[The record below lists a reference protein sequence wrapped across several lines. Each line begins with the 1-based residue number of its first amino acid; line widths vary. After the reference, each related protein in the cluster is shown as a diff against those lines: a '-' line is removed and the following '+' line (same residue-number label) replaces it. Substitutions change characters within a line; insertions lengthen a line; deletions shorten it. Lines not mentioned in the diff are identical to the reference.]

1 MLFVLSAGGR
11 ESWPSAAAGGS
22 CPVLNM
28 ETSPLP
34 PERALPLAQP
44 FLCRHGH
51 EPSSL
56 HASSMHRHADARSS
70 LWLIWLRKYVI
81 LCLVCGGSAVFVGV
95 LFIAIYFTLKSYTS
109 SLQFFETIPTYVP
122 AAVLILTGLMVM
134 CFAKR
139 RNRYTYLVKFAG
151 GCCLTC
157 VLLCVVITV
166 TTTVVHMNRLQ
177 TLHKCDYS
185 SKDRACMCLSAIAE
199 SPAQDGEHQFVFND
213 TPSCEVV
220 HGSLYGC
227 LRALFGLSVVGILV
241 CIFSSML
248 VYQLLSHERKK
259 VYLEQLELRRRL
271 LYRRHPNHGLCACYG
286 DMCHPWPLW
295 DMLDYRLLAPH
306 QQGSHDRPS
315 PEELISVAGPSRSR
329 TAALRRRRP
338 SLWWLPWTRRGTRS
352 SSSRPGCNAVERLL
366 VRDGWR
372 CSSPAEL
379 VGPPGSSPSPWRNGC
394 THGGGSRTA
403 EARGVSSR
411 SAAAAVRAAH
421 RRTRSNDGVFHHLQM
436 NTRYGP
442 QAFPDPP
449 CSYTEIPAYLWGP
462 PPPYSQPPSLEDVA
476 CLGGENSPPEASHC
490 SVAEGALQGEGCS
503 SKRSTPS
510 AERHVVVTIGGD
522 FPEVHCRA
530 TTTAR
535 DGKHRTTGSSSFIV
549 EVPCFLHKGGLVF
562 HTLPARSRR
571 KRQPSPFKSLSNIP
585 LCISRRLSLLRHENI
600 RNGGSLAFLRG
611 RKASALEWPEENTI
625 ISELGHTIRVIC
637 EKPPKQT
644 SIEESSN
651 NATETATPTV
661 VTLPLETSQL
671 APTTEPSWVPAAS
684 VKVLAPVHAHSMP
697 NLSITASSGSL
708 RVSHHNEEEDDE
720 ETWTSRDFADTGSD
734 GSQLS
739 DATSAPSIPDE
750 EEYVYEGESSQASAV
765 PPPLPPKCL
774 TWGER
779 RQRYVVLSKR
789 QGLPPLS
796 MARDPVTFLLET
808 GSCCACPSQPQA
820 RAVAPPPETTSGSTA
835 WGTEARWLN
844 RRFCSDDVENE
855 SLNVSRC

>member
-11 ESWPSAAAGGS
+11 ESWSSTDTGS
-22 CPVLNM
+22 CPVLSM
-28 ETSPLP
+28 ETSPPLQ
-34 PERALPLAQP
+34 ERALPLAQP
-44 FLCRHGH
+44 FLSQVCRHGH

-56 HASSMHRHADARSS
+56 NVSAHRHAEARSS

-295 DMLDYRLLAPH
+295 DVLDYRLLAH
-306 QQGSHDRPS
+306 QQGSHER
-315 PEELISVAGPSRSR
+315 PEEFGQSSHARGR
-329 TAALRRRRP
+329 TALRRRRP
-338 SLWWLPWTRRGTRS
+338 PLWWLPWTRRTRS
-352 SSSRPGCNAVERLL
+352 SSSRPSCNAVERLL

-379 VGPPGSSPSPWRNGC
+379 VGPPGSPSPWRNGC
-394 THGGGSRTA
+394 SHTGVRAEARVSSRTA
-403 EARGVSSR
+403 
-411 SAAAAVRAAH
+411 AAARAVH

-436 NTRYGP
+436 NPRYGP
-442 QAFPDPP
+442 QSFPEPP
-449 CSYTEIPAYLWGP
+449 CGYAEVPAYLWGP

-476 CLGGENSPPEASHC
+476 CLGGESSPPEASHC
-490 SVAEGALQGEGCS
+490 SVAEVRHQGEGCS

-530 TTTAR
+530 TTAR
-535 DGKHRTTGSSSFIV
+535 EGKHNRAESSSFIV

-585 LCISRRLSLLRHENI
+585 LCISRRLSLLRHENL
-600 RNGGSLAFLRG
+600 RNGGSLAFLRS
-611 RKASALEWPEENTI
+611 RKASALEWQDENAI
-625 ISELGHTIRVIC
+625 ISELGHTVRVIC

-684 VKVLAPVHAHSMP
+684 AKVLAPVHAHSMP
-697 NLSITASSGSL
+697 NLSLTASSGSL
-708 RVSHHNEEEDDE
+708 RASHHNEEEEEED
-720 ETWTSRDFADTGSD
+720 ETWASRDFADTGSD
-734 GSQLS
+734 GSQNS

-750 EEYVYEGESSQASAV
+750 EEYIYEGESSQASAV

-789 QGLPPLS
+789 QGLPPLPVT
-796 MARDPVTFLLET
+796 RDPVTFLLET
-808 GSCCACPSQPQA
+808 GSCCACPSQPQM
-820 RAVAPPPETTSGSTA
+820 RAMAAPPETTSSSA
-835 WGTEARWLN
+835 WGPEGQWPN
-844 RRFCSDDVENE
+844 RRLCSDHVEHE
-855 SLNVSRC
+855 LLNSSRC